1 MTIHIASRSIAQ
13 LTDLSVLARKLLQQ
27 YPNANEW
34 IQVNLNSKDFYLFD
48 SEVDLLDRLLKTL
61 YSASYVWFERFDFF
75 ATVEKV
81 FDFDAS
87 DIDTI
92 FSNISLSGQSLVD
105 FSSTFN
111 RKYSITGTQDIEAT
125 RAWLSERAY
134 FNCNAIVGFD
144 IGDIDY
150 LSSIRTLPA
159 KYNSDVITWIKN
171 NTRSAVELVAN
182 IQLIDKFLQ
191 QEADSSEITEQ
202 QDKQLNEISAVKST
216 LVSSAEAHLRCPMI
230 DEPPDE
236 KTLTDTVSNWMRNSM
251 IVGFDSSITGLI
263 IGLNQLSD
271 HSDNT
276 DFYKIN
282 FNNFLTKLRSF
293 LLDVKPTSAQPYQFG
308 NAWDYRYE
316 TSEVLLILR
325 YQSGCLFTHKWIN
338 KS

>member
-13 LTDLSVLARKLLQQ
+13 LTDLSVLARKLLER

-34 IQVNLNSKDFYLFD
+34 VQANLNSKDFYLFD

-75 ATVEKV
+75 ATVEKI

-87 DIDTI
+87 DINTI
-92 FSNISLSGQSLVD
+92 FSDTSLSGQSLAD
-105 FSSTFN
+105 FSGTFN

-125 RAWLSERAY
+125 RIWLSERAY

-144 IGDIDY
+144 ISDIDY
-150 LSSIRTLPA
+150 LSSIITLPT
-159 KYNSDVITWIKN
+159 KYNADVIAWIKN
-171 NTRSAVELVAN
+171 NTRSAVELIAN
-182 IQLIDKFLQ
+182 IKLIGKFLA
-191 QEADSSEITEQ
+191 QEADSTEVTEQ
-202 QDKQLNEISAVKST
+202 QLSEISAVKST
-216 LVSSAEAHLRCPMI
+216 LVHSAEDHLRCPMI

-236 KTLTDTVSNWMRNSM
+236 KTLTDTVANWMRNSM

-263 IGLNQLSD
+263 IGLNQLGD
-271 HSDNT
+271 HSDNS
-276 DFYKIN
+276 DFYKTE
-282 FNNFLTKLRSF
+282 FNNFITKLRSF
-293 LLDVKPTSAQPYQFG
+293 LLDVKPTGAQPYQFG

-316 TSEVLLILR
+316 TSEALLILR
-325 YQSGCLFTHKWIN
+325 YQSGCLFTHKWIC

>member
-13 LTDLSVLARKLLQQ
+13 LTDLSVLARKLLER

-34 IQVNLNSKDFYLFD
+34 MQANLNSKDFYLFD

-61 YSASYVWFERFDFF
+61 YSASYVWFEPFDFF
-75 ATVEKV
+75 ATIEKI

-87 DIDTI
+87 DIDTL
-92 FSNISLSGQSLVD
+92 FSGANLSGRSLAD

-111 RKYSITGTQDIEAT
+111 RKYSITGIQDIEAT
-125 RAWLSERAY
+125 RAWLSEKAY

-150 LSSIRTLPA
+150 LSSIITLPA
-159 KYNSDVITWIKN
+159 KYNSDVLSWIKN

-182 IQLIDKFLQ
+182 IKLAENFLE
-191 QEADSSEITEQ
+191 QEAESSPVIGQRLSEI
-202 QDKQLNEISAVKST
+202 SGVKSI
-216 LVSSAEAHLRCPMI
+216 LMRCAEDHLRCPMI

-236 KTLTDTVSNWMRNSM
+236 KTLTDTVANWMRNSM
-251 IVGFDSSITGLI
+251 VVGFDSSITGLI
-263 IGLNQLSD
+263 VGLNQLGD

-276 DFYKIN
+276 DFYKTE

-316 TSEVLLILR
+316 TSQVQLTLR